1 MNTFSKRPGMGAI
14 PFQDN
19 VSGTTFRVWLPFAQ
33 SVNVSG
39 TFNGWA
45 TDQDPL
51 VSENNGYWSADISG
65 AKATDRYRY
74 VIAGPDIPGI
84 QWRTDPYCRSV
95 ESTEGNG
102 AIVAETF
109 DWGTVSFSMPAWNE
123 MVIYELHVASFYERN
138 LGVPGDFTAMVD
150 KLGYLSDLGVNA
162 IEIMPVFGF
171 PGPYSLG
178 YNPALPFDIESNY
191 GTPDSFKQF
200 IKIAHQNGIAVI
212 LDIVLNHFGPDD
224 LDSSLLRPDGWSQ
237 NGMDGIYFY
246 NDWRGDTHFGP
257 RPDYGRPELRHF
269 LRDNAMMWLQEYRV
283 DGLRFDS
290 TVNIRNV
297 YGNNNDPAHDLADGW
312 ALLSWI
318 NNDIGQTAPWKITI
332 AEDLQD
338 NDWITRNTGSGGA
351 GFDAQWNSYY
361 YWRLYNAI
369 TATDDA
375 SRNMIDLRD
384 AITHVFEGDV
394 FKSLSFFNNHDQCA
408 QINNNF
414 RLPERIWMGH
424 ADSWV
429 ARKRYTLAAGILFT
443 SPGIPMIF
451 QGDEF
456 LEWGSWD
463 PSREIDWTKRDRFTG
478 IWDLFQSLIRL
489 RRNWFNNTRG
499 LSGQSVNFFHLNNQ
513 DKLIAYHRWKD
524 GGPGDDT
531 IVVANFANRSYNS
544 YTIGFPH
551 DGTWYMRFNSD
562 WNGYSPDFGNQA
574 GYDTQADSPDGEG
587 GADGM
592 PFRGNIGLGPYSILI
607 LSQ

>member
-14 PFQDN
+14 PFQDH
-19 VSGTTFRVWLPFAQ
+19 VPGTTFRVWLPFAR

-65 AKATDRYRY
+65 AGATDRYRY

-102 AIVAETF
+102 AILADTF

-123 MVIYELHVASFYERN
+123 LVIYELHVASFYERD
-138 LGVPGDFTAMVD
+138 LGVPGDFTVMVD
-150 KLGYLSDLGVNA
+150 KLGYLGDLGVNA

-178 YNPALPFDIESNY
+178 YNPAFPFDIESNY
-191 GTPDSFKQF
+191 GTADSFKQF

-212 LDIVLNHFGPDD
+212 LDIVLNHFGPAD
-224 LDSSLLRPDGWSQ
+224 LDSSLRRPDGWSQ
-237 NGMDGIYFY
+237 NGMDGVYFY

-257 RPDYGRPELRHF
+257 RPDYGRPEVRQY
-269 LRDNAMMWLQEYRV
+269 LRDNAMMWLNEYRV

-312 ALLSWI
+312 GLLSRI
-318 NNDIGQTAPWKITI
+318 NNDIDQTAPWKITI

-338 NDWITRNTGSGGA
+338 NDWITRDTSSGGA

-361 YWRLYNAI
+361 YWRLFNAI
-369 TATDDA
+369 TAADDA
-375 SRNMIDLRD
+375 DRNMIDLRD
-384 AITHVFEGDV
+384 AITHVFEGDA
-394 FKSLSFFNNHDQCA
+394 FKSLIFFNNHDQCA

-424 ADSWV
+424 ADSWA
-429 ARKRYTLAAGILFT
+429 ARKRYTLAAAILFT

-531 IVVANFANRSYNS
+531 IIVANFANRSYDS
-544 YTIGFPH
+544 YTIGFPRA
-551 DGTWYMRFNSD
+551 GSWYVRFNSD

-574 GYDTQADSPDGEG
+574 GYDTTADSPNGEG
-587 GADGM
+587 E
-592 PFRGNIGLGPYSILI
+592 RTEC
-607 LSQ
+607 LSGGISV